1 MPSNNNYS
9 VLPDPKTVAASGIGP
24 SFQDQ
29 LILGFSRTLDDSC
42 VYCARATYRLLR
54 SGVDDDCDIDAVLAK
69 SDALSYNV
77 IKASN
82 PVSCWLIDPD
92 KANTFTLVE
101 KHTNGP
107 QRNDHTRQLK
117 LYGYDQ
123 ITPQWLLSAN
133 LAMVTGCAPWQSL

>member
-1 MPSNNNYS
+1 M
-9 VLPDPKTVAASGIGP
+9 
-24 SFQDQ
+24 
-29 LILGFSRTLDDSC
+29 
-42 VYCARATYRLLR
+42 
-54 SGVDDDCDIDAVLAK
+54 
-69 SDALSYNV
+69 
-77 IKASN
+77 
-82 PVSCWLIDPD
+82 IDPD